1 MQSKADI
8 DFEAFKAFH
17 SNQLKSIGLPASLQR
32 KLFQKLTFEDY
43 DIGSWV
49 KIIID
54 EENDA
59 TQLICTKPLLKESEV
74 FLIDHA
80 WTFNYRDAINTLK
93 SNPALFERI
102 SKIVESHDKQPLPS
116 PEEVKQTQTAEE
128 AFAEAIANGG
138 KVFNLDSLGIEHLS
152 ELGEFPETAEEISL
166 FDNQIV
172 NPKYV
177 VDCLVPL
184 PNLKA
189 LWLNNNPVV
198 EACSNFHSI
207 SELMP
212 NLEICNSI
220 LTAKAG
226 AWAMLYYAR
235 DQGAKSLDEIK

>member
-116 PEEVKQTQTAEE
+116 PEEVK
-128 AFAEAIANGG
+128 
-138 KVFNLDSLGIEHLS
+138 
-152 ELGEFPETAEEISL
+152 
-166 FDNQIV
+166 
-172 NPKYV
+172 
-177 VDCLVPL
+177 
-184 PNLKA
+184 
-189 LWLNNNPVV
+189 
-198 EACSNFHSI
+198 
-207 SELMP
+207 
-212 NLEICNSI
+212 
-220 LTAKAG
+220 
-226 AWAMLYYAR
+226 
-235 DQGAKSLDEIK
+235 